1 MSDVVFIPNQVG
13 AKMLFNGAE
22 QIYNHLD
29 ILYNTVIF
37 IIIALILYFIVIQ
50 STKYIKLENFD
61 LFIVFPLFI
70 GWCILY
76 YVDPYKISTKRPRES
91 ILVNILIFFSL
102 LLMFIFKQ
110 QFYHAPVKIKLEQNR
125 DAVINVLEAPSEIAP
140 LIKKMYMCI
149 LTIFIIFIIILCI
162 VWGFAAMP
170 GLAKTFEYILLFL
183 IIVGGG
189 GISYLYFKKK
199 YTKYSHKKLSIPEK
213 IIFYLPCLLLQFV
226 DEMKLQYDIT
236 TAPMWILLA
245 VEVVCV
251 SIYFLIPV
259 LFNYL
264 TSYDSKTLLRDP
276 VYLNNKHTLGTFENL
291 KQSSNMKGKYAYE
304 YAISGWFYI
313 NPQSP
318 ATNES
323 YSEYTTIFNYA
334 NKPIIQYNSM
344 KNNIR
349 IQTDVGKG
357 NMKNIYISKDVI
369 YQKWNNF
376 VINYDGSNMDFFMN
390 GELVGTVANV
400 APYLYYQEVDAGSVN
415 GIHGGLCNIKYH
427 SKILS
432 KYMIEN
438 TYNILKTY
446 NIPIL

>member
-1 MSDVVFIPNQVG
+1 MSDVVFIPNNVG
-13 AKMLFNGAE
+13 SKMLFNGAE
-22 QIYNHLD
+22 QIYNHID
-29 ILYNTVIF
+29 ILYTAFIF
-37 IIIALILYFIVIQ
+37 IIITAILYVIVIQ
-50 STKYIKLENFD
+50 SSKYIKSENFD
-61 LFIVFPLFI
+61 LLIVFPLFI
-70 GWCILY
+70 FWCIIY
-76 YVDPYKISTKRPRES
+76 YVDPYKISTKHPRAS
-91 ILVNILIFFSL
+91 ILANILIFFSL
-102 LLMFIFKQ
+102 LLLFIFKQ
-110 QFYHAPVKIKLEQNR
+110 QFYHEAVKIRLDKSVE
-125 DAVINVLEAPSEIAP
+125 VIPAPPPLAEITP
-140 LIKKMYMCI
+140 LIKKLFMCT
-149 LTIFIIFIIILCI
+149 LTILIIFIIIISI
-162 VWGFAAMP
+162 VWGFANMP
-170 GLAKTFEYILLFL
+170 GLSKMFEYILLFL

-213 IIFYLPCLLLQFV
+213 LIFYLPCLLLQFV

-245 VEVVCV
+245 LEVVCV
-251 SIYFLIPV
+251 SIYFLIPL

-291 KQSSNMKGKYAYE
+291 EQSSNMKGKYAYE

-415 GIHGGLCNIKYH
+415 GIHEGICNIKYH

>member
-1 MSDVVFIPNQVG
+1 MSDVVFIPNKVG
-13 AKMLFNGAE
+13 SNMLFNGAE
-22 QIYNHLD
+22 QIYNHID
-29 ILYNTVIF
+29 ILYTTVIF
-37 IIIALILYFIVIQ
+37 IIITAILYFIVIK
-50 STKYIKLENFD
+50 SSKYIKSENFD
-61 LFIVFPLFI
+61 LLIVFPLFI
-70 GWCILY
+70 FWCIIY
-76 YVDPYKISTKRPRES
+76 YVDPYKISTKHPRAS
-91 ILVNILIFFSL
+91 ILANILIFFSL
-102 LLMFIFKQ
+102 LLLFIFKQ
-110 QFYHAPVKIKLEQNR
+110 QFYHEVVKIRLDKSVE
-125 DAVINVLEAPSEIAP
+125 VIPAPPPLAEITP
-140 LIKKMYMCI
+140 LIKKLFMCT
-149 LTIFIIFIIILCI
+149 LTILIIFIIIISI
-162 VWGFAAMP
+162 VWGFANMP
-170 GLAKTFEYILLFL
+170 GLSKMFEYVLLFL

-213 IIFYLPCLLLQFV
+213 LIFYLPCLLLQFV

-245 VEVVCV
+245 LEVVCV
-251 SIYFLIPV
+251 SIYFLIPL

-264 TSYDSKTLLRDP
+264 TSYGSKTLLRDP

-291 KQSSNMKGKYAYE
+291 EQSSNMKGKYAYE

-415 GIHGGLCNIKYH
+415 GIHGGICNIKYH